1 MGEVISL
8 RDYMACR
15 FFPEPVICGH
25 CEEETRGVVY
35 DSSACVLCTE
45 CEMALLIVAPENY
58 QGFTVV
64 TFTPE
69 D

>member
-8 RDYMACR
+8 KDYMSCR
-15 FFPEPVICGH
+15 FFPEPVTCQH

-45 CEMALLIVAPENY
+45 CGEALLIVAPKHY
-58 QGFTVV
+58 KGSTVV

>member
-1 MGEVISL
+1 MGEVINM
-8 RDYMACR
+8 RDYMSCR
-15 FFPEPVICGH
+15 FFPEDVICGH
-25 CEEETRGVVY
+25 CDEETRGAVY
-35 DSSACVLCTE
+35 DSTACVLCTE
-45 CEMALLIVAPENY
+45 CGEALLIVAPESY